1 LWVGG
6 VVGSAPDVSA
16 YTDAPVAPVEQQAK
30 PEPAALDTFTPVPA
44 MHQSVNAE
52 QYSSMDALTP
62 DQRRWLKR
70 WFRGHE
76 ALFARIVFCE
86 SRFSDDAISS
96 DGARGRLQIMEMHAH
111 ARGYSALDLHDPE
124 IAGMIGADLL
134 ALKDNAYD
142 WVATRDG
149 CEGWSR

>member
-1 LWVGG
+1 M
-6 VVGSAPDVSA
+6 
-16 YTDAPVAPVEQQAK
+16 Q
-30 PEPAALDTFTPVPA
+30 
-44 MHQSVNAE
+44 QSVNAE

-96 DGARGRLQIMEMHAH
+96 DGARGRLQIMEMHAN

-124 IAGMIGADLL
+124 IAGMVGSDLL
-134 ALKDNAYD
+134 ALKGDAHD

-149 CEGWSR
+149 CEGWHYAASGE